1 MGDDLVVPSLIS
13 VLLEKIEA
21 LYKTALALTIES
33 EPEEN
38 EIRKETL
45 EKADLIF
52 QEIAQHLSVEQIA
65 EQDFLDHKERL
76 LHLADQ
82 IRKID
87 QKRAILIQEEQA
99 LLDASLQSFYLGKK
113 ALSQYQKTIPT

>member
-1 MGDDLVVPSLIS
+1 VPSLIS

-113 ALSQYQKTIPT
+113 ALSQYQKTIPTEN